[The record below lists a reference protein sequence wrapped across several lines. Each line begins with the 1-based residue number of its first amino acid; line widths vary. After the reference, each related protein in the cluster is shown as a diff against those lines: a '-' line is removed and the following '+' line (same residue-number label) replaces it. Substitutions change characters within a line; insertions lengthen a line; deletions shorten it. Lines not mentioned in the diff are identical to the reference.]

1 MNKTFCF
8 LLFLVITLFSAQSL
22 NAADVRGY
30 VKDSTGQVL
39 PFSSVLVKG
48 TTRGV
53 SANGKGYYQIQLNP
67 GEYTLVCQFIG
78 YTTLE
83 KKIKIGKEDLQLDFV

>member
-8 LLFLVITLFSAQSL
+8 LFFLVIAFFSAQTIH
-22 NAADVRGY
+22 AAEVKGY

-67 GEYTLVCQFIG
+67 GEYTLVCQYIG
-78 YTTLE
+78 FTTVE
-83 KKIKIGKEDLQLDFV
+83 KNIKI